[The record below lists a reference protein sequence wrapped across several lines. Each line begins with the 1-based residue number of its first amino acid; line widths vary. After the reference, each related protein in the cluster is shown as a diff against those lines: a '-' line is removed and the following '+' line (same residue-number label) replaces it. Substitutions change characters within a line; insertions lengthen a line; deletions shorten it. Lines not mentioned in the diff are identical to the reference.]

1 MPGVGNHES
10 YYNYTSYFNRYRL
23 PRNKPNQTNLW
34 FSFDYGQVHMV
45 HLSSEHPYEKGS
57 EQYEFLEEDLKKARA
72 NKNIKW
78 IILGTHRAFY
88 CSDQTEYSPISPL
101 TQHL

>member
-1 MPGVGNHES
+1 MWDLYGEQTESFAAYTAFMPGVGNHES

-45 HLSSEHPYEKGS
+45 HLSSEHPY
-57 EQYEFLEEDLKKARA
+57 
-72 NKNIKW
+72 
-78 IILGTHRAFY
+78 
-88 CSDQTEYSPISPL
+88 
-101 TQHL
+101 